1 MMVIHENAT
10 KLLPD
15 HLKKL
20 WQSVEQERLTAA
32 EFQDAQKRA
41 LAGYQATWEDAL
53 RLVGYGNLKL
63 SLLSELGLY
72 LGCEQLAEVEL
83 RCTRALAGVKGEWHG
98 IVDPGNRH
106 SVEQFYDESQAM
118 IYELM
123 WWHTLAEDNSP
134 LAYVLALHF
143 ATLHGCHHYL
153 DFGAGVGSGGIL
165 FAKNGLET
173 ALADISSTM
182 LSFCQWRFELRKLSA
197 CFIDLKSDNLPDN
210 TFDIVTAMDV
220 FEHLVDP
227 VETVDVIWQAMKP
240 GGYLF
245 GRFHSEPDEDRP
257 HHIIQDFAPTLRRLE
272 ELGCV
277 EVWKDEWLWGHQV
290 FQKS

>member
-1 MMVIHENAT
+1 MGFHEKVT
-10 KLLPD
+10 TLLPD
-15 HLKKL
+15 YLKEL
-20 WQSVEQERLTAA
+20 WQSVEEGKVTPA
-32 EFQDAQKRA
+32 EFDDAQKCA
-41 LAGYQATWEDAL
+41 IAAYQTKWEDAL
-53 RLVGYGNLKL
+53 RLDRYDNLKI
-63 SLLSELGLY
+63 SLLSELGHY
-72 LGCEQLAEVEL
+72 LGCEDVAEVEL
-83 RCTRALAGVKGEWHG
+83 RCARALAGVKKEWQG
-98 IVDPGNRH
+98 AVDPGSRQ

-134 LAYVLALHF
+134 LAYVLSLHF
-143 ATLHGCHHYL
+143 ARLHGCRHFL

-173 ALADISSTM
+173 SLADISSSM
-182 LSFCQWRFELRKLSA
+182 LSFCRWRFELRNLSA
-197 CFIDLKSDNLPDN
+197 CFIDQKSDDLPEN
-210 TFDIVTAMDV
+210 SFDIVAAMDV

-227 VETVDVIWQAMKP
+227 VATVDVIYRAMKP

-245 GRFHSEPDEDRP
+245 GRFHSEHDEDRP

-277 EVWKDEWLWGHQV
+277 EVWKDKWLWGHQV
-290 FQKS
+290 FKKS